1 MPSAKIQIHLDNSVA
16 VYFPGQTVSG
26 RVVVSL
32 FKPTKL
38 EGIHLV
44 CTGGA
49 HVHFTRTETR
59 PALSLS
65 SGVGKHRTRHNATR
79 TVACTSNEYYFD
91 QVIPLFQT
99 GGEFTL
105 NDGDHSYPFAFVLPT
120 NLPTSFESLHGRV
133 RYTMKIVLK
142 RSWKFDIES
151 IIPITVN
158 AVVDLNTIQ
167 QAAMATE
174 GTNKKTMGIL
184 FWESKPITAKVWV
197 DRMGYVPGE
206 KIFVNARV
214 DNPTNKKMRGSKVQL
229 VEYVTCYARGE
240 SRTETRIISEM
251 QHGSFEKCDE
261 WDRTAITVPP
271 VAPSGLPLCNI
282 IVISYQIQLVVDP
295 RATSTNLVAALN
307 IIIGNIPLRSQF
319 ASFYN
324 AAAPSAPSLPFPGG
338 NYQNLPP
345 PSYQQTT
352 FGGNIQEEKESSGAT
367 KGDSM
372 QFNPSYVTYNT
383 SD

>member
-65 SGVGKHRTRHNATR
+65 SGVGRNSTAHRTEHRTRRTR

-91 QVIPLFQT
+91 QVIPLFET

-120 NLPTSFESLHGRV
+120 NLPTSFESLNGRV

-167 QAAMATE
+167 QAAV
-174 GTNKKTMGIL
+174 K
-184 FWESKPITAKVWV
+184 
-197 DRMGYVPGE
+197 
-206 KIFVNARV
+206 
-214 DNPTNKKMRGSKVQL
+214 
-229 VEYVTCYARGE
+229 
-240 SRTETRIISEM
+240 
-251 QHGSFEKCDE
+251 
-261 WDRTAITVPP
+261 
-271 VAPSGLPLCNI
+271 
-282 IVISYQIQLVVDP
+282 
-295 RATSTNLVAALN
+295 
-307 IIIGNIPLRSQF
+307 
-319 ASFYN
+319 
-324 AAAPSAPSLPFPGG
+324 
-338 NYQNLPP
+338 
-345 PSYQQTT
+345 
-352 FGGNIQEEKESSGAT
+352 
-367 KGDSM
+367 
-372 QFNPSYVTYNT
+372 
-383 SD
+383 